1 MKTKTA
7 AQTFK
12 AMEKFRFDNAYE
24 NIYEY
29 DGEANGYVYIGSYLG
44 FGINSAMDESTKIM
58 LVEEV
63 LYSE

>member
-1 MKTKTA
+1 
-7 AQTFK
+7 
-12 AMEKFRFDNAYE
+12 MEKFRFDNAYE

-58 LVEEV
+58 MVEEV